1 MTLVKT
7 FDEFKKPPV
16 IDEARTVGKISVANP
31 KAGEIKR
38 WNVVLRSGDEGAVD
52 QANPSNTILRELSQD
67 PDFKNW
73 WKSYDALSVTTDK
86 KQIPNHNL
94 LAIIDLGVQ
103 NKTNLIGQN
112 VYKAQVAFLP
122 YATGQ
127 LHTGEVAGMWV
138 TYDVTKVPHRA
149 SATVEGSDVELVA
162 WNSQDLPD
170 LRVTNDNKRIEAK
183 DKTTGG
189 NIPANLVN
197 PAYVEKNGAKGG
209 VATVSTTTA
218 ASSTTAAGSTTTA
231 RSTTAAGS
239 TTTAT
244 ANTSVGLKATQTFD
258 QKIQDLQ
265 KKIIAS
271 GNAEAAKAINDKGG
285 AIGKYGSGTAKAI
298 AILVGT
304 PTVPVTEITP
314 EIAAKLDAAL
324 KNVTPEQIA
333 AVKAPAAT
341 QAATTA
347 KPAEKAAASA
357 KVTTAGGTTYEII

>member
-38 WNVVLRSGDEGAVD
+38 WNVVLRSGAEGAVD
-52 QANPSNTILRELSQD
+52 ETNPSNTILRELSQD

-197 PAYVEKNGAKGG
+197 PAYVEKNGASGG
-209 VATVSTTTA
+209 VATVAKPNTTGTSGTSGSAGTAGTSGTIST
-218 ASSTTAAGSTTTA
+218 AGTPA
-231 RSTTAAGS
+231 
-239 TTTAT
+239 AT
-244 ANTSVGLKATQTFD
+244 ASPSTGLKATQTFD

-271 GNAEAAKAINDKGG
+271 GNVEAAKAINDKGG

-304 PTVPVTEITP
+304 PTTPVTEITA

-324 KNVTPEQIA
+324 AKVTPEQIA
-333 AVKAPAAT
+333 AVKAPAA
-341 QAATTA
+341 QAATAT
-347 KPAEKAAASA
+347 KPAEKVAAIT
-357 KVTTAGGTTYEII
+357 VTTKKGTLTF

>member
-31 KAGEIKR
+31 KEGEIKR
-38 WNVVLRSGDEGAVD
+38 WNVVLRSGEEGGVDET
-52 QANPSNTILRELSQD
+52 NPSNTLLRELSQD

-73 WKSYDALSVTTDK
+73 WKSYDALSVTKDEK
-86 KQIPNHNL
+86 KIPNHNL

-127 LHTGEVAGMWV
+127 LRTGEVAGMWV

-162 WNSQDLPD
+162 WNIQDLPD

-209 VATVSTTTA
+209 VATTSTTTA

-231 RSTTAAGS
+231 SSTTAAGS
-239 TTTAT
+239 TTTAS
-244 ANTSVGLKATQTFD
+244 TSVGLKATQTFD

-265 KKIIAS
+265 KKIIA
-271 GNAEAAKAINDKGG
+271 GGGEAAAAINTKGG

-304 PTVPVTEITP
+304 PATPVTEITAD
-314 EIAAKLDAAL
+314 IAAKLDAAL
-324 KNVTPEQIA
+324 AKVTPDQIA
-333 AVKAPAAT
+333 AVKAPAA
-341 QAATTA
+341 QAATAA
-347 KPAEKAAASA
+347 KPAEKVAATT
-357 KVTTAGGTTYEII
+357 VTTKKGALTF